1 MADVDTI
8 RAAFDKY
15 DVNGN
20 GRITAAEYAKVAR
33 ELGDLTTSIAVA
45 EAIINQMDTNHDG
58 ELTFDEFLAARQS

>member
-1 MADVDTI
+1 MADVDDI

-20 GRITAAEYAKVAR
+20 GRITAAEYAVVAR

-45 EAIINQMDTNHDG
+45 EAIIKQMDTDHDG
-58 ELTFDEFLAARQS
+58 ELTFEEFLAARQG

>member
-8 RAAFDKY
+8 RAAFDKF

-33 ELGDLTTSIAVA
+33 ELGDLTTSISMA
-45 EAIINQMDTNHDG
+45 EAIIKQMDTNHDG
-58 ELTFDEFLAARQS
+58 ELTFDEFLAARQG

>member
-1 MADVDTI
+1 MADIETV

-33 ELGDLTTSIAVA
+33 ELGDLSTTISVA
-45 EAIINQMDTNHDG
+45 EAIIAQMDTNHDG
-58 ELTFDEFLAARQS
+58 ELTFDEFLAARQG

>member
-15 DVNGN
+15 DVNGD
-20 GRITAAEYAKVAR
+20 GRITAAEYATVAR

-45 EAIINQMDTNHDG
+45 EAIINRMDTNHDG